1 MLDTDPTAELDVL
14 VRSRYGVIVLDT
26 PDEAQADVL
35 IRAVASRQSLGLWYW
50 TRHAGLRKAG
60 TGGSLVPDSAVPLH
74 ALQHIANEGAEGLY
88 VFPVTEPWLE
98 ESGIASALKE
108 AGRALGQV
116 RGAVILVGDS
126 IRVPAGLAR
135 EAATLPVP
143 TPTES
148 EYRDLLRR
156 LVRDLQPRV
165 ELTPDMTDRLLKL
178 LSGLTQGEARRV
190 LTRVILDDGR
200 LTVEDLDQVQ
210 KAKRQSV
217 LQESLLE
224 YYAAEETMADVAG
237 LARLKSWL
245 NARHALLT
253 DPEQAARYRLP
264 FPRGILLLGVPGCG
278 KSLSAKAV
286 AREWQLPLL
295 RLDATRLYNKYVGE
309 TERNLHR
316 TMRAAERVSPA
327 VLWIDEI
334 EKAFSTDGGSD
345 DGGLSLRLLG
355 AFLSWLQERK
365 HPVFVVATAN
375 DITRLPPELIR
386 KGRFDE
392 VFFVDLPGTP
402 EREAIF
408 SLQLK
413 QRTQDPANFD
423 LKGLASATPGWS
435 GAEIEQAVVGA
446 LYTCLARGEPLD
458 DAGILWEVDRT
469 RPLSETMAERI
480 AALRNWAEGR
490 AVSAS

>member
-1 MLDTDPTAELDVL
+1 MNDTDPLAELDVL

-26 PDEAQADVL
+26 PDEAQAEVL
-35 IRAVASRQSLGLWYW
+35 IRAVATRQSLALWLW
-50 TRHAGLRKAG
+50 TRHAGLRRAG
-60 TGGSLVPDSAVPLH
+60 TGGSLIPDTAAPLQ

-88 VFPVTEPWLE
+88 VFTVNEPWLE
-98 ESGIASALKE
+98 ETGIASALKE
-108 AGRALGQV
+108 AGSVFARV
-116 RGAVILVGDS
+116 RGAVVLVGDS
-126 IRVPAGLAR
+126 IKVPSALAR

-143 TPTES
+143 TPVEA

-156 LVRDLQPRV
+156 LVRDLQPKM
-165 ELTPDMTDRLLKL
+165 ELTPEMTTRLLQML
-178 LSGLTQGEARRV
+178 QGLTMGEARRV
-190 LTRVILDDGR
+190 LTRAILDDGR
-200 LTVEDLDQVQ
+200 LEEGDLEQVAR
-210 KAKRQSV
+210 AKRQSV

-224 YYAAEETMADVAG
+224 YYAAEETLADVAG
-237 LARLKSWL
+237 LGRLKSWL
-245 NARHALLT
+245 NARQALLT
-253 DPEQAARYRLP
+253 DPEKAAQYHLP

-316 TMRAAERVSPA
+316 AMRAAERVSPA

-334 EKAFSTDGGSD
+334 EKAFAIEGGSD

-392 VFFVDLPGTP
+392 VFFVDLPGVT
-402 EREAIF
+402 ERQAIF
-408 SLQLK
+408 ALQLK
-413 QRTQDPANFD
+413 QREQDHSRFD
-423 LKGLASATPGWS
+423 LPGLASATEGWS

-446 LYTCLARGEPLD
+446 LYTCLARNEPLD

-469 RPLSETMAERI
+469 RPLSETMREKVAT
-480 AALRNWAEGR
+480 LRNWAEGR
-490 AVSAS
+490 AVPAS